1 MQFNFF
7 EQKDTQLEAVFIFS
21 NFKTAFKFMTEVA
34 EAAEEINHHPD
45 WKNSY
50 NKVEIIL
57 RTHDAGNILTEKD
70 FLLAQRIEQI
80 TQNYKLKK

>member
-1 MQFNFF
+1 MQFDFF
-7 EQKDTQLEAVFIFS
+7 KQKDTQLEAVFIFS

>member
-1 MQFNFF
+1 MQFEFF
-7 EQKDTQLEAVFIFS
+7 KQKDTQLEAVFIFS

-34 EAAEEINHHPD
+34 QAAEEINHHPD
-45 WKNSY
+45 WKNSS

-80 TQNYKLKK
+80 TQNYKLK

>member
-1 MQFNFF
+1 MQFDFF

-21 NFKTAFKFMTEVA
+21 NFKNAFKFMTEVA